1 MARPCPS
8 CTSDASTTIASI
20 AARSIVEGNT
30 TYRAEAL
37 EILGVVPTA
46 HYDIVRCT
54 QCAFVF
60 ARDLPDDTFL
70 ARLYREVIDARS
82 EAETPAGRAWV
93 AHQLQLA
100 ASLIKRIAAT
110 SQPRILDYGCGAGS
124 IVKALNAAGIACLGY
139 EPFATGDD
147 ERIKQSLS
155 VVKAAAPF
163 TGIILSDVLDH
174 VAAPVAVLRECFELL
189 EPGGWIVVNVPDFS
203 EDRLK
208 AVVRDLQAGRAVTRE
223 LNPWEH
229 LNYFSPRSLAAMT
242 ERANFRVAPIPAENF
257 GFRNSTVG
265 LRRVTN
271 AARSA
276 ARMLRFALNA
286 TPGTTTIFA
295 QK

>member
-8 CTSDASTTIASI
+8 CTADISTSIASVG
-20 AARSIVEGNT
+20 AQSIVDGNT

-37 EILGVVPTA
+37 EILGVVPA
-46 HYDIVRCT
+46 ARYHIVRCT
-54 QCAFVF
+54 RCGFVY
-60 ARDLPDDTFL
+60 AHDLPDERFL

-100 ASLIKRIAAT
+100 ASLIERIAAT

-124 IVKALNAAGIACLGY
+124 IVKALNAAGIVCLGY
-139 EPFATGDD
+139 EPFATEDD
-147 ERIKQSLS
+147 ARIKQSLS
-155 VVKAAAPF
+155 AVKAVAPF
-163 TGIILSDVLDH
+163 TGIILSDVLEH

-189 EPGGWIVVNVPDFS
+189 APGGWIVVNVPDFG
-203 EDRLK
+203 EARLK
-208 AVVRDLQAGRAVTRE
+208 AVIRDLGAGRAVTRE

-229 LNYFSPRSLAAMT
+229 LNYFSPGSLAAMVK
-242 ERANFRVAPIPAENF
+242 RANFRVEPAPVENF
-257 GFRNSTVG
+257 GFRSTTTG
-265 LRRVTN
+265 LRRATN
-271 AARSA
+271 AVRSA
-276 ARMLRFALNA
+276 GRMLRFALHA